1 MKLSSRGTIRI
12 KMPARRATS
21 GVMWAMVRVIAT
33 HQRSAFDPGCP
44 CRKLTL

>member
-21 GVMWAMVRVIAT
+21 GVMWAMVRVIGWLLSQAE
-33 HQRSAFDPGCP
+33 
-44 CRKLTL
+44 